1 MSHAVPEL
9 DVMLARLGYTEAWL
23 ACGVVTTAL
32 VASQYSELETSG
44 DPNAEHYRARTF
56 VAFLEHLRQLTDD
69 QLDALLAL
77 PDAGPDGVDLST
89 NRRIALLNSGLLAE
103 DRARSER
110 VRAWADQPPSRRVYR
125 RLLFRL
131 ELQRTGLTESL
142 FEQLR
147 LEGDAELERVALA
160 AVELGVEQAE
170 WLSVHGSNHAVR
182 NVATQR
188 REQLANRR
196 IRR

>member
-1 MSHAVPEL
+1 MNDAVPEL
-9 DVMLARLGYTEAWL
+9 ALMLARLGYTQAWL
-23 ACGVVTTAL
+23 ASGVVTPEL
-32 VASQYSELETSG
+32 VAAQCAALETSG
-44 DPNAEHYRARTF
+44 DPNGEHYRARAF
-56 VAFLEHLRQLTDD
+56 IAFLEQLRHLTDD

-77 PDAGPDGVDLST
+77 RDAGTDGVDLSA

-110 VRAWADQPPSRRVYR
+110 VRTWADQPPSRRVYR

-131 ELQRTGLTESL
+131 ELRRTGLTESI

-147 LEGDAELERVALA
+147 AEGDAELERAALA
-160 AVELGVEQAE
+160 AAELSVEQAE
-170 WLSVHGSNHAVR
+170 WLSVHGSNHRVR

-188 REQLANRR
+188 REQLAKRR
-196 IRR
+196 ARR